1 MSVKKYNWIWL
12 AVFFGFAVSGFF
24 RSAYAQGSAHSSKLS
39 GEQAAFFSE
48 ISEELI
54 CQCGCNLVLGQCG
67 HVNCPSA
74 IPMREKIE
82 EMILEKRTK
91 ADILN
96 FFMKDYT
103 FRGKGPFGKAILS
116 QPDTKGFDLMAWV
129 MPFLL
134 FVVFTAVLLV
144 VVKRSTSNKKAVK
157 EDASSTPPPSDIDRR
172 IEEELKKLE

>member
-1 MSVKKYNWIWL
+1 MKKFSIIL
-12 AVFFGFAVSGFF
+12 LFFSLVSAFWCVEH
-24 RSAYAQGSAHSSKLS
+24 SAHSQSSHSSKLN
-39 GEQAAFFSE
+39 GEQAALFSK

-82 EMILEKRTK
+82 EMILDKKSE
-91 ADILN
+91 ADIIGY
-96 FFMKDYT
+96 FMKDYT

-116 QPDTKGFDLMAWV
+116 QPATEGFDLMAWV

-134 FVVFTAVLLV
+134 LVVFTGVV
-144 VVKRSTSNKKAVK
+144 FIVVKRATSQSKAVK
-157 EDASSTPPPSDIDRR
+157 EAAPATAASDLDRR